1 MPDELTPFAV
11 ELITRCPQLINL
23 FADKVNSLI
32 NNLEHDEEDLK
43 PAECVIPKY
52 CDYPKERQADI
63 QDLLSHVGYDDAQ
76 CGYDK

>member
-23 FADKVNSLI
+23 FADKINSMLG
-32 NNLEHDEEDLK
+32 DWVMDRLK
-43 PAECVIPKY
+43 PIKLDSPLPC
-52 CDYPKERQADI
+52 DI
-63 QDLLSHVGYDDAQ
+63 QDLISHVGYDAAQ

>member
-23 FADKVNSLI
+23 FAERINRMI
-32 NNLEHDEEDLK
+32 NNWDGSDRTEVLEPVHTVIN
-43 PAECVIPKY
+43 PAG
-52 CDYPKERQADI
+52 DI
-63 QDLLSHVGYDDAQ
+63 QDLLSHVGYDAAQ

>member
-23 FADKVNSLI
+23 FANKVNSLI
-32 NNLEHDEEDLK
+32 NNWDESDPLHEEK
-43 PAECVIPKY
+43 IEPVYVTRPAC
-52 CDYPKERQADI
+52 ATDI
-63 QDLLSHVGYDDAQ
+63 QDLLSHVGYDAAQ